1 MASTGMKLSPLY
13 VLGVGIGGLLVYCS
27 VRDINPLELVK
38 AVLQGNAPPAA
49 GSWSPSNVG
58 TMFAGSDIGAGL
70 NLGAN
75 AIGQGGPIGGK
86 WPTDSHRISA
96 TFGQKGTM
104 WASGYHDGLDID
116 GACGD
121 AVWSPTEGR
130 VTSSGY
136 AGAYGNRV
144 IIHSSQM
151 SGVYYWL
158 CHLESFSVRPGM
170 TVTVGTPIGRMGR
183 TGNTT
188 GCHLHVTVTKNGTKV
203 DPKPYLS

>member
-1 MASTGMKLSPLY
+1 MATTGMKLSPLY
-13 VLGVGIGGLLVYCS
+13 VVGIGAGALLVYCS
-27 VRDINPLELVK
+27 VRDINPLELLK

-58 TMFAGSDIGAGL
+58 TLFAGSGTGAGL
-70 NLGAN
+70 ELGAQ
-75 AIGQGGPIGGK
+75 AVGPIGGK
-86 WPTDSHRISA
+86 WPTSSHRISA
-96 TFGQKGTM
+96 TFNQPGSM
-104 WASGYHDGLDID
+104 WASGFHDGLDID
-116 GACGD
+116 GECGD
-121 AVWSPTEGR
+121 RVWSPTDGK
-130 VTSSGY
+130 VTSAGY

-158 CHLESFSVRPGM
+158 CHLSSFSTRPGM
-170 TVTVGTPIGRMGR
+170 TVTVGTPIGTMGR

-188 GCHLHVTVTKNGTKV
+188 GCHLHVTVTQNGTKV